1 MATYHGEGGS
11 GGKGNLPA
19 STPFSAYPPA
29 SAPPL
34 LSLPEA
40 TGAPV
45 PALVLCLQVTLG
57 VSAQHAC
64 RWLYPSCLLARSSV
78 LHRFS
83 CFHLSI
89 LTASVLVGFRK
100 KRSQVYVFSLPALT
114 LKPFL
119 SSHQHVLEAFS
130 TPK

>member
-1 MATYHGEGGS
+1 MWHRECGN
-11 GGKGNLPA
+11 GGKENLPA

-40 TGAPV
+40 PGAPV

-57 VSAQHAC
+57 VSPQHAC
-64 RWLYPSCLLARSSV
+64 RWLCPSCLLAWSSV
-78 LHRFS
+78 LHRVC
-83 CFHLSI
+83 CFHFSI
-89 LTASVLVGFRK
+89 LTAFVLVGFRK
-100 KRSQVYVFSLPALT
+100 KRSQVYVSNLPALT

-119 SSHQHVLEAFS
+119 SFLQHVLEAFS